1 MLSGSRCV
9 LRDRRSTD
17 SASTCND
24 GGMSRL
30 DGPRVLVV
38 NAALADGTAAELV
51 HDVSLLVDNGVVEGL
66 WLNGKGPEP
75 DGLNAAVIDGSGSTI
90 VPGMVDSHSH
100 LSMPGGAHW
109 VDRGFD
115 PTDELLEAG
124 EDNGE
129 LMVRAG
135 IRWARDVGAVRR
147 QVPGGR
153 NRALSLELRDR
164 WAGHHDRPYVRA
176 AGTWITRLGSLPPG
190 MAIEVEHAGDLGQ
203 AVTTQLD
210 DGADLVKLYLD
221 GPDADIAPFS
231 FDEVAAAVATA
242 HARGAKVAAHSSTLA
257 GAQVGADAGVDSLE
271 HGFTLD
277 GDSAAAMARNGVTL
291 VSTLGVLHSWQT
303 FAASTTMDRFA
314 APEAVAGVAQRLEQA
329 EHSVRLAYEAGVAIA
344 AGSDFGGGSLR
355 ANQLAWEVQ
364 ALISAGVEP
373 QVALAAATWRGGDLL
388 GDDNAGRIRVGGPAH
403 FSLIHGDPLSDPTAL
418 WRIWL
423 TR

>member
-1 MLSGSRCV
+1 
-9 LRDRRSTD
+9 
-17 SASTCND
+17 
-24 GGMSRL
+24 MSRL
-30 DGPRVLVV
+30 DGPRVLVT
-38 NAALADGTAAELV
+38 NAALADGTSAELV
-51 HDVSLLVDNGVVEGL
+51 HGVSLLVDNGIVADL
-66 WLNGKGPEP
+66 WVNGEGPEP
-75 DGLNAAVIDGSGSTI
+75 GGLNAAVIDGSGSTI

-100 LSMPGGAHW
+100 LSMPGGAQW

-115 PTDELLEAG
+115 PTDELLDAG

-147 QVPGGR
+147 QTPDGR
-153 NRALSLELRDR
+153 TRALSLELRDR
-164 WAGHHDRPYVRA
+164 WAGNHDRPYVRA

-190 MAIEVEHAGDLGQ
+190 MAIEVAHAGDLGQ

-231 FDEVAAAVATA
+231 FDEVAGAVATA

-277 GDSAAAMARNGVTL
+277 ADSAAAMARNGVTL

-314 APEAVAGVAQRLEQA
+314 APESVAGVAQRLEQA
-329 EHSVRLAYEAGVAIA
+329 EHSVLLAHSAGVAIA

-364 ALISAGVEP
+364 ALISAGIEP

-388 GDDNAGRIRVGGPAH
+388 GDEAAGRIRVGGPAH
-403 FSLIHGDPLSDPTAL
+403 FSLVHGDPLSDPTAL
-418 WRIWL
+418 WRVWL